1 MRDDEKKTVAK
12 ARSLRRRMTR
22 AEVIL
27 WQSLRRGQLD
37 GHHFRRQVPIGPYI
51 ADFACAK
58 AKLIV
63 EVDGATHAED
73 HELDY
78 DARRTAFLA
87 TQGWSLVR
95 VNNLEVYENLS
106 GVLEGISMELRHAH
120 HG

>member
-1 MRDDEKKTVAK
+1 MTK
-12 ARSLRRRMTR
+12 A
-22 AEVIL
+22 EIIL

-37 GHHFRRQVPIGPYI
+37 GHHFRRQVPVGPLI

-73 HELDY
+73 DELAY
-78 DARRTAFLA
+78 DARRTLFLA
-87 TQGWSLVR
+87 DHGWALVR
-95 VNNLEVYENLS
+95 VNNLDVYENLS
-106 GVLEGISMELRHAH
+106 GVLEGISIELRQAH

>member
-1 MRDDEKKTVAK
+1 MRDTEKKTVAK
-12 ARSLRRRMTR
+12 ARSLRRRMTK

-58 AKLIV
+58 HKLIV

-73 HELDY
+73 HELAY
-78 DARRTAFLA
+78 DTRRTAFLA
-87 TQGWSLVR
+87 DHGWALCR
-95 VNNLEVYENLS
+95 VSNLEVYENLS
-106 GVLEGISMELRHAH
+106 GVLEGISIDLRQAQY
-120 HG
+120 G

>member
-1 MRDDEKKTVAK
+1 MRDNEKKTVAK

-27 WQSLRRGQLD
+27 WQHLRRGQLE

-58 AKLIV
+58 SKLVV

-73 HELDY
+73 HELAY
-78 DARRTAFLA
+78 DARRTEFLA
-87 TQGWSLVR
+87 AHGWALCR
-95 VNNLEVYENLS
+95 VDNLEVYENLS
-106 GVLEGISMELRHAH
+106 GVLEGISIELRQAH